1 MNFKRLIILKIK
13 IFSTKQNNY
22 IKIFV
27 KCNLNCL
34 YHLIKVTLTKQ
45 KPEYT
50 IECVKTST
58 LSLHFVFNNT

>member
-1 MNFKRLIILKIK
+1 
-13 IFSTKQNNY
+13 
-22 IKIFV
+22 
-27 KCNLNCL
+27 
-34 YHLIKVTLTKQ
+34 LIKVTLTKQ